1 MGDNITKR
9 IAILLAVVL
18 FSLASY
24 LVYKQVREHH
34 LQDDPVLLEL
44 KETLRPF
51 FKSDRYW
58 SEPLQK
64 LNNIEDFMEEIK
76 LFRGNKSYTIN
87 KEKVFI
93 CLKDPD
99 QKYYNKN
106 MLMFVLL
113 HELAH
118 VLCDEIGHTDKFHEI
133 FDALILEASK
143 DGIYNPSIPIID
155 DYCVNGDHSY

>member
-1 MGDNITKR
+1 MGDKLTKNI
-9 IAILLAVVL
+9 AVLLAFVL
-18 FSLASY
+18 LALAGY

-58 SEPLQK
+58 SPPLEK
-64 LNNIEDFMEEIK
+64 LNNIDDLMEEIK

-87 KEKVFI
+87 KEKVYI
-93 CLKDPD
+93 CLKDD
-99 QKYYNKN
+99 NQKYYNTN

-118 VLCDEIGHTDKFHEI
+118 VLCDEIGHTEKFHEI

-155 DYCVNGDHSY
+155 DYCANGDHSY

>member
-1 MGDNITKR
+1 MGDKLTNQFAVFLALVLLC
-9 IAILLAVVL
+9 IAG
-18 FSLASY
+18 Y
-24 LVYKQVREHH
+24 LVYRQIIEHH

-58 SEPLQK
+58 SAPLEK
-64 LNNIEDFMEEIK
+64 LNETDDLMEDIK
-76 LFRGNKSYTIN
+76 LYRGNKSYTIN

-93 CLKDPD
+93 CLKDEN
-99 QKYYNKN
+99 QKYYNNN

-118 VLCDEIGHTDKFHEI
+118 VLCDEIGHTNKFHEI
-133 FDALILEASK
+133 FDALIMEASK
-143 DGIYNPSIPIID
+143 DGIYNPSIPVID